1 MGSDRGRGR
10 GPLIVVGTLNCTVP
24 TKMLQFKVPTNIRG
38 PPISLFVLLP
48 VLSPLDACRL
58 MVVGTLNCSP
68 VSLPRFRVP
77 TTILSR
83 PLSDSLSHP
92 LSRPL
97 SRSLSRPLSCN
108 EPPGET
114 FTTWYLF
121 LWTDSVKWQFSSSN
135 SRKESGICS
144 NNE

>member
-1 MGSDRGRGR
+1 MGSDRVQGR

-48 VLSPLDACRL
+48 VSSPLDACCLMVVGTLNCTLSHSLSCPCLTPCLGPITPCLL

-77 TTILSR
+77 STILS
-83 PLSDSLSHP
+83 H
-92 LSRPL
+92 
-97 SRSLSRPLSCN
+97 SLSRPLSVL
-108 EPPGET
+108 P
-114 FTTWYLF
+114 LSHS
-121 LWTDSVKWQFSSSN
+121 L
-135 SRKESGICS
+135 SRP
-144 NNE
+144 